1 METLSPTLV
10 IIIGLAL
17 RVLAPLALTVLA
29 VYFLRKLDARWQA
42 EARNEEKLPA
52 EDEMPCL
59 EIQGLTE
66 EQIKARLSMKAQ
78 PCWLAR
84 RLPNGY
90 LNEAC
95 LNCEVFLNATAP
107 AAGSH
112 ARI

>member
-17 RVLAPLALTVLA
+17 RVLVPLALTVLV
-29 VYFLRKLDARWQA
+29 VYLLRKLDARWQA

-84 RLPNGY
+84 RLPKDASIRDR
-90 LNEAC
+90 LRQAETQ
-95 LNCEVFLNATAP
+95 ATQIRLLSP
-107 AAGSH
+107 
-112 ARI
+112 R